1 MRTSPG
7 DRGRGELLAKSDLE
21 VSVGGYPR
29 NFSYNVN
36 PGFSYN
42 VNPGALSLAR
52 RRMKEGRHR
61 VEITATDSQYL
72 PTTKSWTF
80 KVGVN
85 LSGSHVGRGPV
96 QTGPLPIA

>member
-21 VSVGGYPR
+21 VGVGGYPR
-29 NFSYNVN
+29 N
-36 PGFSYN
+36 FSYN

-96 QTGPLPIA
+96 CTGPLPIA